1 MRNNKRIILATLFG
15 FISGL
20 FCFLG
25 GRILGIEM
33 GMEDFIMILFHRTL
47 LGFVIGISS
56 LRWHWVLHGVLL
68 GLIIGIPHPFFFQML
83 HGDSGSGIYFILGA
97 VWGVLIEFFTSIV
110 FKAKVIYN

>member
-1 MRNNKRIILATLFG
+1 MMLKRRIILATLFG

-25 GRILGIEM
+25 GRIFGIEM

-56 LRWHWVLHGVLL
+56 LRWHWALHGILL

-83 HGDSGSGIYFILGA
+83 LGDLGSLIYFILGA
-97 VWGVLIEFFTSIV
+97 VWGFLIELFTSIV
-110 FKAKVIYN
+110 FKAKVN